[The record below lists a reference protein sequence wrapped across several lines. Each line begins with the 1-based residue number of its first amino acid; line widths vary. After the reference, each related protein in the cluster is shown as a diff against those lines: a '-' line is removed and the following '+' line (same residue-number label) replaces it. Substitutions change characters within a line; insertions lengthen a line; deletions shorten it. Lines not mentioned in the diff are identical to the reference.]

1 MTCICAA
8 VRRCLPAL
16 AVLISLTLAV
26 TLGACGGAGDKP
38 ENVAIGVV
46 NITPTIDAMFGGFKA
61 GMAELGYVE
70 GENVTYLYEGATGN
84 FEGLQ
89 PAVQRLLE
97 ADVDLIF
104 AITNPAALTAK
115 QAVEGTDTPVLFAA
129 VTSPVESRLVESLS
143 KPGVN
148 LTGIDSGGFVAK
160 QTEWLL
166 AIAPDIE
173 RLFVPNNPEA
183 PNSPAQ
189 LAELE
194 ASTAPR
200 GIELIIVEVT
210 TADALFSALDAVPED
225 VDAIFVLASGFLTAH
240 LSKFVESA
248 IEHKLPLTSVGEGAK
263 AGALMSYGHNYVPVG
278 KQASRLAAKILEGT
292 AAADLPVET
301 AEFFLSI
308 NLVTADSIS
317 LYISD
322 DILDQADVIVR

>member
-1 MTCICAA
+1 MTRICAA
-8 VRRCLPAL
+8 VRRCLPVS

-26 TLGACGGAGDKP
+26 TLSACGGAGDKA
-38 ENVAIGVV
+38 ENVTIGVV
-46 NITPTIDAMFGGFKA
+46 NITPTIDALFDGFKA

-89 PAVQRLLE
+89 PAVHHLLE

-104 AITNPAALTAK
+104 AITTPAALTAK
-115 QAVEGTDTPVLFAA
+115 QAVEGTDIPVLFAA
-129 VTSPVESRLVESLS
+129 VAFPVESGLVESLIN
-143 KPGVN
+143 PGVN
-148 LTGIDSGGFVAK
+148 LTGVDSGGFVAK

-166 AIAPDIE
+166 AIAPDTE
-173 RLFVPNNPEA
+173 RLFVPYNPA
-183 PNSPAQ
+183 NSTSE

-194 ASTAPR
+194 AIVGPL
-200 GIELIIVEVT
+200 GIELIAIEVT
-210 TADALFSALDAVPED
+210 TVDDLLSVLDAVPED

-263 AGALMSYGHNYVPVG
+263 AGALMSFGHNYVPVG

-292 AAADLPVET
+292 GAADLPVET
-301 AEFFLSI
+301 ADFFLSV
-308 NLVTADSIS
+308 NLLTADSIG
-317 LYISD
+317 LDISD
-322 DILDQADVIVR
+322 NVLEQADVIVR

>member
-1 MTCICAA
+1 MTYIYAA
-8 VRRCLPAL
+8 VRRCYPAM

-26 TLGACGGAGDKP
+26 TLGACGGTGDKA
-38 ENVAIGVV
+38 ENVTIGVV
-46 NITPTIDAMFGGFKA
+46 NITPTIDALYEGFKA

-84 FEGLQ
+84 LEGLQ

-104 AITNPAALTAK
+104 AITTPAALTAK
-115 QAVEGTDTPVLFAA
+115 QMAEGTDTPVLFAA
-129 VTSPVESRLVESLS
+129 VAFPVESGLVESLIN
-143 KPGVN
+143 PRVN
-148 LTGIDSGGFVAK
+148 LTGINSGGFVPK
-160 QTEWLL
+160 QMEWLL
-166 AIAPDIE
+166 AIAPDTK
-173 RLFVPNNPEA
+173 RLFVPYNPEDSA
-183 PNSPAQ
+183 AV

-194 ASTAPR
+194 AIAAPR
-200 GIELIIVEVT
+200 GIELITVEVT
-210 TADALFSALDAVPED
+210 TADDLFSALDAVPED

-278 KQASRLAAKILEGT
+278 KQASRLAVKILQGT
-292 AAADLPVET
+292 APADLPVEA
-301 AEFFLSI
+301 AEFFLSV

-317 LYISD
+317 LDVSD
-322 DILDQADVIVR
+322 DVLEQADVIVR